1 MKTTSSQQKL
11 TARTAEAGENLQVLV
26 TAQCGNCAK
35 HVTEPGSNN
44 EPGIKK

>member
-1 MKTTSSQQKL
+1 MKTTLSQLKL
-11 TARTAEAGENLQVLV
+11 TARTAEAGENLQVLA

-44 EPGIKK
+44 ERGIKK